1 MNVISIFIRIFSFFA
16 LGASTSVSLRSISDE
31 QSTENYLDDWGGNRV
46 LINGKSYEY
55 AYLQYAYMLTECY
68 KVTKYPYVKKYYS
81 SYNPDTHTIG
91 GGSIEVSTS
100 GWMVP
105 CLNIQKL

>member
-1 MNVISIFIRIFSFFA
+1 MSSPYLSVFFLFFFA

-46 LINGKSYEY
+46 LINGTSYAY
-55 AYLQYAYMLTECY
+55 AYLQYSYILTECH
-68 KVTKYPYVKKYYS
+68 KVTKYPYVRKYYS

-105 CLNIQKL
+105 